1 MSFTGKIAVVTG
13 GGAGIGAAI
22 CARLAAAGADVAV
35 LDLSAKAAQR
45 TVERIGRGLAVP
57 ADVSDSAAVETAFD
71 QVAAELGP
79 PHILVNN
86 AGAVAL
92 DHVQRVGPLLDL
104 QRAEAANGGVQTVLD
119 AVVGLTDEQW
129 RLVMSVHLDGTFYCT
144 RAALRSMAPRGSGV
158 IVNMASVCGLEG
170 CAGHPHYSAAK
181 AGILGFTKSAAK
193 ELIVQGIR
201 VNAVAPGFVDTAR
214 LKGALDAGR
223 QANMA
228 KTPAGRLGEPEEIAA
243 TVAFLASDDAA
254 YYVGATLS
262 PNGGLVTAV

>member
-1 MSFTGKIAVVTG
+1 MDFTGKVAVVTG
-13 GGAGIGAAI
+13 GGSGIGAAI
-22 CARLAAAGADVAV
+22 CARLAADGADVAV
-35 LDLSAKAAQR
+35 LDLSAAAAQR
-45 TVERIGRGLAVP
+45 TVDAIGGGLAVE
-57 ADVSDSAAVETAFD
+57 ADVSDSAAVDLAIERVTT
-71 QVAAELGP
+71 ELAP
-79 PHILVNN
+79 PDILVNN

-92 DHVQRVGPLLDL
+92 DHVQRVSTLLER
-104 QRAEAANGGVQTVLD
+104 QREEAANGGIHTVLD
-119 AVVGLTDEQW
+119 AIAGLTDAQW
-129 RLVMSVHLDGTFYCT
+129 RLVMSVHLDGTFFCT
-144 RAALRSMAPRGSGV
+144 RAAVRSMAPRGSGV
-158 IVNMASVCGLEG
+158 IVNMASICGIEG
-170 CAGHPHYSAAK
+170 CIGHPHYSAAK

-214 LKGALDAGR
+214 LRGALDAGR
-223 QANMA
+223 QANIA